1 MSFSVFSKSSTG
13 ESSCR
18 YGNPSS
24 GLNRRETSLAIYDEL
39 LRAIWRGRVGKREHR
54 GGKHLPLE
62 AVIPQYEQRTEDV
75 IVRVEPEFLAEQ
87 SNPSDS
93 RFIWAYTVEIDNQSE
108 RDLTVTD
115 RFWQIA
121 DSRGQVQEVRGSG
134 VVGETPIVKSGETF
148 RYTSGAPLTAPSG
161 MMRGSYTMRTESGE
175 SFDIIVPTFLLDSP
189 HEAHSLN

>member
-1 MSFSVFSKSSTG
+1 M
-13 ESSCR
+13 
-18 YGNPSS
+18 P
-24 GLNRRETSLAIYDEL
+24 ID
-39 LRAIWRGRVGKREHR
+39 
-54 GGKHLPLE
+54 

-93 RFIWAYTVEIDNQSE
+93 RFIWAYTVEIDNQSG

-121 DSRGQVQEVRGSG
+121 DSRGQVQEVRAAG
-134 VVGETPIVKSGETF
+134 VVGETPMVKSGETF

-161 MMRGSYTMRTESGE
+161 MMRGSYTMRAECGE

-189 HEAHSLN
+189 HEAHFFN

>member
-1 MSFSVFSKSSTG
+1 LQVGQSFVRDREKRDKLADLAKLAGCKSEWGVS
-13 ESSCR
+13 E
-18 YGNPSS
+18 
-24 GLNRRETSLAIYDEL
+24 
-39 LRAIWRGRVGKREHR
+39 REHR
-54 GGKHLPLE
+54 GDSYLPINVL
-62 AVIPQYEQRTEDV
+62 IPQYEQRTDDV
-75 IVRVEPEFLAEQ
+75 VVRVEPEFLAEQ

-121 DSRGQVQEVRGSG
+121 DSRGQVQEVRGAG

-175 SFDIIVPTFLLDSP
+175 SFDIVVPTFLLDSP
-189 HEAHSLN
+189 HEGSCFN

>member
-1 MSFSVFSKSSTG
+1 M
-13 ESSCR
+13 
-18 YGNPSS
+18 
-24 GLNRRETSLAIYDEL
+24 DE
-39 LRAIWRGRVGKREHR
+39 REHQ
-54 GGKHLPLE
+54 GTENMQGN
-62 AVIPQYEQRTEDV
+62 AIIPRYEQRTDDV
-75 IVRVEPEFLAEQ
+75 IVRVVPEFLAEQ

-93 RFIWAYTVEIDNQSE
+93 RFIWAYSVEIDNQSD

-121 DSRGQVQEVRGSG
+121 DSSGQVQEVRAAG
-134 VVGETPIVKSGETF
+134 VVGETPMVKSGETF

-189 HEAHSLN
+189 HEAHCFN